1 MRFRRHVYAI
11 AFRNSVSI
19 PDTELSATP
28 RFWTFELVAAQDT
41 QWCRQRFV
49 VGISGT
55 DFLKSDAGQSDS
67 GATLD
72 RATLDRATSDAP
84 IDLPSDSVQAFR
96 ANSQGPSLE
105 KPVLTNPLRSN
116 Q

>member
-72 RATLDRATSDAP
+72 RATSDAP